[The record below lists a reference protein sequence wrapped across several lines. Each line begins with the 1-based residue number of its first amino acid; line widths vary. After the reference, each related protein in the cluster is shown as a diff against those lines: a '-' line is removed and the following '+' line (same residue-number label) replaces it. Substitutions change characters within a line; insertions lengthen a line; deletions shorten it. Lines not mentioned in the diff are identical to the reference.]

1 MMTQTARAQTA
12 MIHPV
17 IPCTPQAHRAVVG
30 SSFDSDDS
38 SSDSMHAT
46 GSSSSSSDDSDDSS
60 TDSDDSSNDSDD
72 SMKTTES
79 GESSNDDDDD
89 MIHVTDEAMSDEKMA
104 DNVGQQAAGGLKAS
118 EEEEKVV
125 IESIV
130 IVSGVLIFV
139 SVAVCLYL
147 YKKDHTKHYD
157 GVQNEEADVE
167 TAVAQDGNASE
178 MTAIN
183 VDQDGRAEL

>member
-46 GSSSSSSDDSDDSS
+46 GSSSRSSLDSDDSSRDSMHATGSSSSSSDDSDDSS

-79 GESSNDDDDD
+79 GE
-89 MIHVTDEAMSDEKMA
+89 
-104 DNVGQQAAGGLKAS
+104 
-118 EEEEKVV
+118 
-125 IESIV
+125 
-130 IVSGVLIFV
+130 
-139 SVAVCLYL
+139 
-147 YKKDHTKHYD
+147 
-157 GVQNEEADVE
+157 
-167 TAVAQDGNASE
+167 
-178 MTAIN
+178 
-183 VDQDGRAEL
+183 